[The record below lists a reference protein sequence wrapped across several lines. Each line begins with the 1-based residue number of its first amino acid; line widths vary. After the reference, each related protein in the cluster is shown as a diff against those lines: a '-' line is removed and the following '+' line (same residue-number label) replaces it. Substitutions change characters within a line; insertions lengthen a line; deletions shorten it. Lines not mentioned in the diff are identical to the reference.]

1 MSKKTLYRTVIRVE
15 ILSENPFESNDLE
28 SINHEIHF
36 ADYPVAAAV
45 NVVRNQKIVGKRAI
59 NLLKNHATDP
69 AFFNMDEEG
78 NDCDED

>member
-36 ADYPVAAAV
+36 ADCSEFMED
-45 NVVRNQKIVGKRAI
+45 VVRNQKIVGKRAI